1 MAASEK
7 TRQRNL
13 RIGGVARLSPPG
25 RVEPFM
31 VRLQLV
37 GQRLR
42 RGLPRSPKADS
53 RTGRGIGTG
62 LTAHAAIVPLVARM
76 IM

>member
-1 MAASEK
+1 MARSG
-7 TRQRNL
+7 
-13 RIGGVARLSPPG
+13 IG

-42 RGLPRSPKADS
+42 KGLPRSPKADS
-53 RTGRGIGTG
+53 RTGHGIGTG